1 MAKSLI
7 TKLTGVTGNVLLPK
21 LGELALQIKPVDSP
35 NEKSQKLSLGFNAAS
50 DLRVV
55 GGSFVDSALSTDK
68 GANMHVD
75 AGAAADIYLKN
86 VASNL
91 FIGNKY
97 ALKQISMDR
106 AAEGFS
112 FDLSQLKYSKDMKI
126 LLLGSAKVDNIS
138 EVSNFKKLTDLTCFS
153 CNDILDISNIKD
165 IPLINI
171 GFGFNKNI
179 TGDIANIPS
188 TAVNISIYGTDIYG
202 NYESILGRKL
212 SNIAGI
218 FQDTRV
224 GGDLS
229 KIPSTET
236 NVNASKNP
244 SVFSWKTERDNSYK
258 IVSLEGS
265 VNFGDD
271 LDTMLINQAKCQIG
285 FVSSDESYKKLI
297 SCSGNRTSAS
307 DSAIQTLKGKGYNVY
322 VNNVHM

>member
-1 MAKSLI
+1 MGNCLV
-7 TKLTGVTGNVLLPK
+7 TKLAGVTGNVLLPK
-21 LGELALQIKPVDSP
+21 LGELPLQIKPVDSP
-35 NEKSQKLSLGFNAAS
+35 NEKSQKISLNFNGES

-55 GGSFVDSALSTDK
+55 GGSFTDSTLSTDK
-68 GANMHVD
+68 GANMHVG
-75 AGAAADIYLKN
+75 GAVDIYLKN
-86 VASNL
+86 VASSL

-97 ALKQISMDR
+97 VLKQISMDR

-165 IPLINI
+165 LPLINI

-188 TAVNISIYGTDIYG
+188 TAVNITIYGTDIYG

-212 SNIAGI
+212 SNLAGI

-229 KIPSTET
+229 KMPSTET

-258 IVSLEGS
+258 IVSLEGA

-271 LDTMLINQAKCQIG
+271 LDAMLINQAKCQIG

-322 VNNVHM
+322 VNNVQM

>member
-1 MAKSLI
+1 MVKSLI
-7 TKLTGVTGNVLLPK
+7 TKLSGVTGNVLLPK
-21 LGELALQIKPVDSP
+21 LGELPLQIKPVDSP
-35 NEKSQKLSLGFNAAS
+35 SEKSQKISLNFNAAS

-55 GGSFVDSALSTDK
+55 GGSFTDSTLSTDK

-75 AGAAADIYLKN
+75 AGAANIYLKN
-86 VASNL
+86 IASNL

-97 ALKQISMDR
+97 ALTQINMDK

-138 EVSNFKKLTDLTCFS
+138 EVSNFKKLTDLTCLS

-165 IPLINI
+165 LPLINI

-212 SNIAGI
+212 SNLAGI

-229 KIPSTET
+229 KMPSTET
-236 NVNASKNP
+236 SVNASKNP

-271 LDTMLINQAKCQIG
+271 LDAMLINQAKCQIG

-322 VNNVHM
+322 VNNVQM

>member
-1 MAKSLI
+1 MGNCLV
-7 TKLTGVTGNVLLPK
+7 TKLSGVTGNVLLPK
-21 LGELALQIKPVDSP
+21 LGELSLQIKPIDSP
-35 NEKSQKLSLGFNAAS
+35 SEKSQKISLIFNAAS

-75 AGAAADIYLKN
+75 GGIADIYLKN
-86 VASNL
+86 IASNL

-97 ALKQISMDR
+97 ALTQISIDR

-112 FDLSQLKYSKDMKI
+112 FDLSQLKYSKDMKV

-165 IPLINI
+165 LPLINI
-171 GFGFNKNI
+171 GFGGNKNI
-179 TGDIANIPS
+179 TGDIANFPA
-188 TAVNISIYGTDIYG
+188 TALNITINDTDIYG
-202 NYESILGRKL
+202 NYESVLGRKL
-212 SNIAGI
+212 TSLASI
-218 FQDTRV
+218 FRGTRV

-229 KIPSTET
+229 KMPSTET
-236 NVNASKNP
+236 HINASKNP
-244 SVFSWKTERDNSYK
+244 SVFSWKTERDNFYK
-258 IVSLEGS
+258 IVSLEGA

-271 LDTMLINQAKCQIG
+271 LDAMLINQAKCQIG

-297 SCSGNRTSAS
+297 SCLGNRTSAS

-322 VNNVHM
+322 VNNVQM

>member
-1 MAKSLI
+1 MVKSLI

-21 LGELALQIKPVDSP
+21 LGELPLQIKPVDSP
-35 NEKSQKLSLGFNAAS
+35 SEKSQKISLNFSAAS

-55 GGSFVDSALSTDK
+55 GGSFTDSTLSTDK

-75 AGAAADIYLKN
+75 AGAADIYLKN

-91 FIGNKY
+91 FIGNKH
-97 ALKQISMDR
+97 ALTQISMDR

-112 FDLSQLKYSKDMKI
+112 FDLSQLKYSKDMKV

-165 IPLINI
+165 LPLINI

-212 SNIAGI
+212 SNLAGI

-229 KIPSTET
+229 KMPSTET
-236 NVNASKNP
+236 SVNVSKNP

-258 IVSLEGS
+258 IISLEGAA
-265 VNFGDD
+265 NFGDD
-271 LDTMLINQAKCQIG
+271 LDAMLINQAKCQIG

-322 VNNVHM
+322 VNNVQM

>member
-35 NEKSQKLSLGFNAAS
+35 SEKSQKISLNFNAAS

-55 GGSFVDSALSTDK
+55 GGSFTDSTLSANK
-68 GANMHVD
+68 GANMRVD
-75 AGAAADIYLKN
+75 GGAADIYLKN
-86 VASNL
+86 VASSL

-97 ALKQISMDR
+97 ALIQISMVR

-138 EVSNFKKLTDLTCFS
+138 EVSNFKKLTDFACFS

-165 IPLINI
+165 LPLINI

-212 SNIAGI
+212 SNLAGI
-218 FQDTRV
+218 FQHTRV

-229 KIPSTET
+229 KMPSTET
-236 NVNASKNP
+236 SVNASKNP
-244 SVFSWKTERDNSYK
+244 SVFSWKTERNNSYK
-258 IVSLEGS
+258 IISLEGA

-271 LDTMLINQAKCQIG
+271 LDAMLINQAKCQIG

-297 SCSGNRTSAS
+297 SCLGNRTSAS

>member
-1 MAKSLI
+1 MIKSLI
-7 TKLTGVTGNVLLPK
+7 TKLAGVTGNVLLPK
-21 LGELALQIKPVDSP
+21 LGELPLQIKPVDSP
-35 NEKSQKLSLGFNAAS
+35 SEKSQKISLKFNAAS

-55 GGSFVDSALSTDK
+55 GGSFMDSTLSTDK
-68 GANMHVD
+68 GANMHVE
-75 AGAAADIYLKN
+75 GGAADIYLKN
-86 VASNL
+86 VASSL

-97 ALKQISMDR
+97 ALIQISMDR
-106 AAEGFS
+106 AAKGFS

-138 EVSNFKKLTDLTCFS
+138 EVPNFKKLTDLTCFS

-165 IPLINI
+165 LPLINI
-171 GFGFNKNI
+171 GFAFNKNI

-212 SNIAGI
+212 SNLAGI

-229 KIPSTET
+229 KLPSTET
-236 NVNASKNP
+236 AVNASKNP

-258 IVSLEGS
+258 IISLEGS

-271 LDTMLINQAKCQIG
+271 LDAMLINQAKCQIG
-285 FVSSDESYKKLI
+285 FVSSDESYKNLI

-307 DSAIQTLKGKGYNVY
+307 DSAIQNLKGKGYNVY

>member
-1 MAKSLI
+1 MGKCLV
-7 TKLTGVTGNVLLPK
+7 TKFTGVTCNVLLPK
-21 LGELALQIKPVDSP
+21 LGELPLQIKPVDSP
-35 NEKSQKLSLGFNAAS
+35 SEKTQKISLFFNAAS

-75 AGAAADIYLKN
+75 AGAIDIYLKN

-97 ALKQISMDR
+97 ALTQISIDR

-112 FDLSQLKYSKDMKI
+112 FDLSQLKYSKDMKA

-153 CNDILDISNIKD
+153 CNGILDISNIKD
-165 IPLINI
+165 LPLKNI
-171 GFGFNKNI
+171 GFGGNKNI
-179 TGDIANIPS
+179 TGDIANFPP
-188 TAVNISIYGTDIYG
+188 TALNITINDTDIYG
-202 NYESILGRKL
+202 NYESVLGRKL
-212 SNIAGI
+212 TSLNGI
-218 FQDTRV
+218 FLDTRV

-236 NVNASKNP
+236 HINASKNP

-258 IVSLEGS
+258 IVSLEGA

-271 LDTMLINQAKCQIG
+271 LDAMLINQAKCQIG
-285 FVSSDESYKKLI
+285 FVSSDGSYKKLI
-297 SCSGNRTSAS
+297 SCLGNRTSAS
-307 DSAIQTLKGKGYNVY
+307 DSAIQTLKGKGYAVY
-322 VNNVHM
+322 VNNVQM

>member
-1 MAKSLI
+1 MGNCLV
-7 TKLTGVTGNVLLPK
+7 TKLSRVTSNVLIPK
-21 LGELALQIKPVDSP
+21 LGELPLQIKPVDSP
-35 NEKSQKLSLGFNAAS
+35 SEKSQKISLAFNAAS

-55 GGSFVDSALSTDK
+55 GGSFTDSTISTDK
-68 GANMHVD
+68 GANIHVD

-91 FIGNKY
+91 FIGNKN
-97 ALKQISMDR
+97 ALTQISMDR

-138 EVSNFKKLTDLTCFS
+138 EVSNFKKLIDLTCFN

-165 IPLINI
+165 LPLINI
-171 GFGFNKNI
+171 GFSYNKNI

-212 SNIAGI
+212 SNLNGL

-229 KIPSTET
+229 KLPSTET
-236 NVNASKNP
+236 HVNAAKNP
-244 SVFSWKTERDNSYK
+244 SVFSWKTERNNSYK
-258 IVSLEGS
+258 IVSLEGA

-271 LDTMLINQAKCQIG
+271 LDAMLINQAKCQIG
-285 FVSSDESYKKLI
+285 FIDSDESFKKII

-322 VNNVHM
+322 VNGVQM

>member
-1 MAKSLI
+1 MGNCLV
-7 TKLTGVTGNVLLPK
+7 TKLAGVTGNVLLPK
-21 LGELALQIKPVDSP
+21 LGELPLQIKPVDSP
-35 NEKSQKLSLGFNAAS
+35 SEKSQKISLAFNAAS

-55 GGSFVDSALSTDK
+55 GGSFTDSTLSTDK
-68 GANMHVD
+68 GANTHVD
-75 AGAAADIYLKN
+75 AGAAANIYLKN

-97 ALKQISMDR
+97 AFTQISMDR

-138 EVSNFKKLTDLTCFS
+138 EVSNFKKLTDLTCFN

-165 IPLINI
+165 LPLINI
-171 GFGFNKNI
+171 AFSFNKNI

-188 TAVNISIYGTDIYG
+188 TTVNLTIYGTDIYG

-212 SNIAGI
+212 SNLAGI
-218 FQDTRV
+218 FLDTRV

-229 KIPSTET
+229 KLPSTET
-236 NVNASKNP
+236 HVNASKNP
-244 SVFSWKTERDNSYK
+244 SVFSWKTERNNSYK
-258 IVSLEGS
+258 IISLEGQ
-265 VNFGDD
+265 VKFGDD
-271 LDTMLINQAKCQIG
+271 LDAMLINQAKCQIG

-322 VNNVHM
+322 VNGVQM

>member
-1 MAKSLI
+1 MENCLV
-7 TKLTGVTGNVLLPK
+7 TKLAGVTGNVLLHK
-21 LGELALQIKPVDSP
+21 LGELPLQIKPVDSP
-35 NEKSQKLSLGFNAAS
+35 SEKSQKISLNFNGES

-55 GGSFVDSALSTDK
+55 GGSFTDSTLSTDK
-68 GANMHVD
+68 GANMHVG
-75 AGAAADIYLKN
+75 GAVDIYLKN

-112 FDLSQLKYSKDMKI
+112 FDLSLLKYSKDMEI
-126 LLLGSAKVDNIS
+126 LLLGSTKVDNIS
-138 EVSNFKKLTDLTCFS
+138 EVSNFKKLKSLTCLS

-165 IPLINI
+165 LPLINI
-171 GFGFNKNI
+171 VFAGNKNI
-179 TGDIANIPS
+179 TGDIANLPS
-188 TAVNISIYGTDIYG
+188 TTLYASINDTDIYG
-202 NYESILGRKL
+202 NYESVLGRKL
-212 SNIAGI
+212 TSLSSI
-218 FQDTRV
+218 FLDTRV

-229 KIPSTET
+229 KMPSTET
-236 NVNASKNP
+236 HINANKNP

-258 IVSLEGS
+258 IISFEGA

-271 LDTMLINQAKCQIG
+271 LDAMLINQAKCQIG

-297 SCSGNRTSAS
+297 SCLGNRTSAS

>member
-1 MAKSLI
+1 MGNCLV
-7 TKLTGVTGNVLLPK
+7 TKLAGVTGNVLLPK
-21 LGELALQIKPVDSP
+21 LGELPLQIKPVDSP
-35 NEKSQKLSLGFNAAS
+35 SENSQKISLRFNTAS

-55 GGSFVDSALSTDK
+55 GGSFTDSTLSTDK

-75 AGAAADIYLKN
+75 AGADIYLKN

-97 ALKQISMDR
+97 ALTQISMDR

-138 EVSNFKKLTDLTCFS
+138 EVSNFKKLTDLTCFN

-165 IPLINI
+165 LPLINI
-171 GFGFNKNI
+171 GFVFNKNV

-212 SNIAGI
+212 SNLAGI
-218 FQDTRV
+218 FLDTRV

-229 KIPSTET
+229 KLPPTET
-236 NVNASKNP
+236 HVNANKNP

-258 IVSLEGS
+258 IVSLEGT

-271 LDTMLINQAKCQIG
+271 LDAMLINQAKCQIG

-322 VNNVHM
+322 VNGVQM

>member
-1 MAKSLI
+1 MVKSLI
-7 TKLTGVTGNVLLPK
+7 TKLAGVTGNALLPK
-21 LGELALQIKPVDSP
+21 LGELPLQIKPVDSP
-35 NEKSQKLSLGFNAAS
+35 SEKSQKISLIFNAAS

-75 AGAAADIYLKN
+75 VGGFDIYLKN

-97 ALKQISMDR
+97 ALTQISMDR

-112 FDLSQLKYSKDMKI
+112 FDLSQLKYSKDMKV

-165 IPLINI
+165 LPLTNI
-171 GFGFNKNI
+171 GFGFNKKI

-188 TAVNISIYGTDIYG
+188 TVVNITIYGTDIYG
-202 NYESILGRKL
+202 NYESVLGRKL
-212 SNIAGI
+212 SSLAGI
-218 FQDTRV
+218 FLDTRV

-229 KIPSTET
+229 KMPSTET
-236 NVNASKNP
+236 HINASNNP
-244 SVFSWKTERDNSYK
+244 SVFSWKTDRDNSYK
-258 IVSLEGS
+258 ILSLEGS
-265 VNFGDD
+265 VNFGDN
-271 LDTMLINQAKCQIG
+271 LDAMLINQAKCQIG
-285 FVSSDESYKKLI
+285 FTSSDESYKKRI

-322 VNNVHM
+322 VNGMQM

>member
-1 MAKSLI
+1 MVNCLV
-7 TKLTGVTGNVLLPK
+7 TKLAGATDNVLLPK
-21 LGELALQIKPVDSP
+21 LGELLLQIKPVGSP
-35 NEKSQKLSLGFNAAS
+35 SEKSQKISFNFNAAS

-55 GGSFVDSALSTDK
+55 GGSFMDSALSTDK

-75 AGAAADIYLKN
+75 AGAADIYLKN

-97 ALKQISMDR
+97 ALTQISMDR

-165 IPLINI
+165 LPLINI
-171 GFGFNKNI
+171 GFGLNKNI

-212 SNIAGI
+212 SNLSGI

-236 NVNASKNP
+236 HVNASNNP
-244 SVFSWKTERDNSYK
+244 SIFSWKTERDNSYK
-258 IVSLEGS
+258 IISFEGA
-265 VNFGDD
+265 VNFGND
-271 LDTMLINQAKCQIG
+271 LDAMLINQAKCQIG
-285 FVSSDESYKKLI
+285 FVSSDESFKKLI

-322 VNNVHM
+322 VNGVHM

>member
-1 MAKSLI
+1 MVKSLI

-21 LGELALQIKPVDSP
+21 LGELPLQIKPVDSP
-35 NEKSQKLSLGFNAAS
+35 SEKSQKISLFFNAAS

-55 GGSFVDSALSTDK
+55 GGSFVDSALSTNK

-75 AGAAADIYLKN
+75 AGAANIYLKN
-86 VASNL
+86 IASNL

-97 ALKQISMDR
+97 ALTQISIDR
-106 AAEGFS
+106 AAKGFS

-165 IPLINI
+165 LPLINI
-171 GFGFNKNI
+171 GFSFNKNI

-212 SNIAGI
+212 SNLSGI

-229 KIPSTET
+229 KMPPTET
-236 NVNASKNP
+236 SVNANKNP

-258 IVSLEGS
+258 IVSLEGA

-271 LDTMLINQAKCQIG
+271 LDAMLINQAKCQIG
-285 FVSSDESYKKLI
+285 FVDSDESYKKLI
-297 SCSGNRTSAS
+297 SCLGNRTSAS
-307 DSAIQTLKGKGYNVY
+307 DSAIQTLKGKGYAVY
-322 VNNVHM
+322 VNNVQM

>member
-1 MAKSLI
+1 MVNCLV
-7 TKLTGVTGNVLLPK
+7 TKLAGATDNVLLPK
-21 LGELALQIKPVDSP
+21 LGELLLQIKPVGSP
-35 NEKSQKLSLGFNAAS
+35 SEKSQKISFNFNAAS

-55 GGSFVDSALSTDK
+55 GGSFMDSALSTDK

-75 AGAAADIYLKN
+75 AGTADIYLKN

-97 ALKQISMDR
+97 ALTQISMDR

-165 IPLINI
+165 LPLINI
-171 GFGFNKNI
+171 GFGYNKNI

-212 SNIAGI
+212 SNLYGI

-236 NVNASKNP
+236 HVNASNNP
-244 SVFSWKTERDNSYK
+244 SIFSWKTERDNSYK
-258 IVSLEGS
+258 IISFEGA
-265 VNFGDD
+265 VNFGND
-271 LDTMLINQAKCQIG
+271 LDAMLINQAKCQIG
-285 FVSSDESYKKLI
+285 FVSSDESFKKLI

-322 VNNVHM
+322 VNGVHI

>member
-1 MAKSLI
+1 MTKCLA

-21 LGELALQIKPVDSP
+21 LGELPLRIKPVDSP
-35 NEKSQKLSLGFNAAS
+35 SEKSQKISLIFNAAS

-55 GGSFVDSALSTDK
+55 GGSFVDSTLSTDK

-75 AGAAADIYLKN
+75 AGAADIYLKN

-97 ALKQISMDR
+97 ALTQISMDR
-106 AAEGFS
+106 AAKGFS
-112 FDLSQLKYSKDMKI
+112 FDLSQLKYSKDMKV

-165 IPLINI
+165 LPLINI
-171 GFGFNKNI
+171 GFGFNKKI

-202 NYESILGRKL
+202 NYESVLGRKL
-212 SNIAGI
+212 SSLVGI

-229 KIPSTET
+229 KMPSTET
-236 NVNASKNP
+236 HVNAGKNP

-258 IVSLEGS
+258 IIALEGS

-271 LDTMLINQAKCQIG
+271 LDAMLINQAKCQIG

-322 VNNVHM
+322 VNNVQI

>member
-1 MAKSLI
+1 MGNCLV
-7 TKLTGVTGNVLLPK
+7 TKLAGVTGNVLLPGF
-21 LGELALQIKPVDSP
+21 GELPLRIKPVDSP
-35 NEKSQKLSLGFNAAS
+35 SEKSQKISLNFNAAS

-55 GGSFVDSALSTDK
+55 GGSFTDSTLSTDK
-68 GANMHVD
+68 GANMRVD
-75 AGAAADIYLKN
+75 GGAADIYLKN
-86 VASNL
+86 VASSL

-97 ALKQISMDR
+97 ALIQIYMDR

-126 LLLGSAKVDNIS
+126 LMLGSAKVDNIS
-138 EVSNFKKLTDLTCFS
+138 EISNFKKLTDLTCFS

-165 IPLINI
+165 LPLVNI
-171 GFGFNKNI
+171 VFGYNKNI

-212 SNIAGI
+212 SSLAGI
-218 FQDTRV
+218 FQNTRV

-229 KIPSTET
+229 KLPSTET
-236 NVNASKNP
+236 HVNASKNP
-244 SVFSWKTERDNSYK
+244 SVFSWKTERNNSYK
-258 IVSLEGS
+258 IVSLEGA

-271 LDTMLINQAKCQIG
+271 LDAMLINQAKCQIG

-322 VNNVHM
+322 VNNVQM

>member
-1 MAKSLI
+1 MVKSLI
-7 TKLTGVTGNVLLPK
+7 TKLSGVTGNVLLPK
-21 LGELALQIKPVDSP
+21 LGELPLQIKPVDSP
-35 NEKSQKLSLGFNAAS
+35 SEKSQKISLNFNAAS

-55 GGSFVDSALSTDK
+55 GGSFTDSTLSTDK

-75 AGAAADIYLKN
+75 AGAANIYLKN
-86 VASNL
+86 IASNL

-97 ALKQISMDR
+97 ALTQISMDR

-138 EVSNFKKLTDLTCFS
+138 EVSNFKKLTDLTCLS

-165 IPLINI
+165 LPLINI

-212 SNIAGI
+212 SSLAGI

-229 KIPSTET
+229 KMPSTET
-236 NVNASKNP
+236 SVNASKNP

-271 LDTMLINQAKCQIG
+271 LDAMLINQAKCQIG

-322 VNNVHM
+322 VNNVQM

>member
-1 MAKSLI
+1 MGNCLVTNLA
-7 TKLTGVTGNVLLPK
+7 GVTGNVLLPK
-21 LGELALQIKPVDSP
+21 LGELPLQIKPVDSP
-35 NEKSQKLSLGFNAAS
+35 SEKSQKISLNFNAAS

-55 GGSFVDSALSTDK
+55 GGSFTDSTLSTDK
-68 GANMHVD
+68 GANMRVD
-75 AGAAADIYLKN
+75 GGAADIYLKN
-86 VASNL
+86 AASSL

-97 ALKQISMDR
+97 ALIQISMDR

-138 EVSNFKKLTDLTCFS
+138 EVSNFKKLTDLTCSS

-165 IPLINI
+165 LPLINI

-188 TAVNISIYGTDIYG
+188 TTVNISIYGTDIYG

-212 SNIAGI
+212 SSLSGI
-218 FQDTRV
+218 FRDTRV

-229 KIPSTET
+229 KMPSTET
-236 NVNASKNP
+236 SVNASKNP

-271 LDTMLINQAKCQIG
+271 LDAMLINQAKCQIG

-322 VNNVHM
+322 VNNVQM